1 MKKWGFL
8 FPEKMQIEQLHRL
21 FEQHPHISTDTRKI
35 IPGSIFFALKGAN
48 FNGNQFAVEALKSG
62 AAYAVID
69 EAPVE
74 ENEKLIRVED
84 SMKCLQQL
92 AAFHRKKLNTP
103 ILAITG
109 TNGKTTTKELTAAV
123 LSTKYKICFTQGNL
137 NNHIGVPL
145 TLLHMD
151 SSTEMAVIEMGA
163 NHPGEIDA
171 LCQIAS
177 PDFGLITNVGK
188 AHLEGFGSFEGV
200 VQTKT
205 ELYRFLKTKN
215 GKCFV
220 NSDDPVLSEK
230 AKDLNSINYG
240 KLGNNFL
247 QGELAST
254 DYYVV
259 AKALFTK
266 GWLYLKSK
274 LIGSYN
280 FDNILAAACVGLYFQ
295 IDPLLIQKAIE
306 NYTPSNNRSQLIETG
321 TNRIIMDAYNA
332 NPTSMMASL
341 RNFVSINHPE
351 KVLILGDMLELGQE
365 SEPEH
370 QKIVDF
376 IAENKFEPVF
386 LIGKNFAKTNDGQ
399 KTKKFDNA
407 ELLAN
412 YLNKQPLINKLI
424 LIKGSRGISLEKIL
438 GNL

>member
-1 MKKWGFL
+1 LKKWGFL
-8 FPEKMQIEQLHRL
+8 FQKNMEIEQLHRL

-35 IPGSIFFALKGAN
+35 IPNSIFFALKGAN
-48 FNGNQFAVEALKSG
+48 FNGNQFAVQALKSG

-69 EAPVE
+69 EVPAE
-74 ENEKLIRVED
+74 KNERLIEVKD
-84 SMKCLQQL
+84 SLKCLQQL
-92 AAFHRKKLNTP
+92 AAFHRKKLGTP

-123 LSTKYKICFTQGNL
+123 LSMKYKLCFTQGNL

-145 TLLHMD
+145 TLLQMD

-171 LCQIAS
+171 LCQIAA

-205 ELYRFLKTKN
+205 ELYRFLK
-215 GKCFV
+215 
-220 NSDDPVLSEK
+220 
-230 AKDLNSINYG
+230 
-240 KLGNNFL
+240 
-247 QGELAST
+247 GEPAST
-254 DYYVV
+254 DYFVV
-259 AKALFTK
+259 AKVLFPK

-280 FDNILAAACVGLYFQ
+280 FDNILAAACIGHYFQ
-295 IDPLLIQKAIE
+295 VDPLLIQKAIE

-321 TNRIIMDAYNA
+321 ANKIIMDAYNA

-341 RNFVSINHPE
+341 HNFISIRHPQ

-365 SEPEH
+365 SESEH

-376 IAENKFEPVF
+376 ISENEFEQVF
-386 LIGKNFAKTNDGQ
+386 LVGKNFSKTSDRQ

-407 ELLAN
+407 ELLTD
-412 YLNKQPLINKLI
+412 YLTKQPLENKLI
-424 LIKGSRGISLEKIL
+424 LIKGSRGISLEKTL

>member
-1 MKKWGFL
+1 LKKWGFL
-8 FPEKMQIEQLHRL
+8 FQKNMEIEQLHRL

-35 IPGSIFFALKGAN
+35 IPNSIFFALKGAN
-48 FNGNQFAVEALKSG
+48 FNGNQFAVQALKSG

-69 EAPVE
+69 EVPAE
-74 ENEKLIRVED
+74 KNERLIEVKD
-84 SMKCLQQL
+84 SLKCLQQL
-92 AAFHRKKLNTP
+92 AAFHRKKLGTP

-123 LSTKYKICFTQGNL
+123 LSMKYKLCFTQGNL

-145 TLLHMD
+145 TLLQMD

-171 LCQIAS
+171 LCQIAA

-220 NSDDPVLSEK
+220 NAGDPVLNDQ
-230 AKDLNSINYG
+230 AKELDHISYG
-240 KLGNNFL
+240 KSGDIFM
-247 QGELAST
+247 QGEPAST
-254 DYYVV
+254 DYFVV
-259 AKALFTK
+259 AKVLFPK

-280 FDNILAAACVGLYFQ
+280 FDNILAAACIGHYFQ
-295 IDPLLIQKAIE
+295 VDPLLIQKAIE

-321 TNRIIMDAYNA
+321 ANKIIMDAYNA

-341 RNFVSINHPE
+341 HNFISIRHPQ

-365 SEPEH
+365 SESEH

-376 IAENKFEPVF
+376 ISENEFEQVF
-386 LIGKNFAKTNDGQ
+386 LVGKNFSKTSDRQ

-407 ELLAN
+407 ELLTD
-412 YLNKQPLINKLI
+412 YLTKQPLENKLI
-424 LIKGSRGISLEKIL
+424 LIKGSRGISLEKTL